1 MSKLVKTLTLTALP
15 AQGRPLAEPAMLQ
28 GEQKAEGPAAKAANS
43 SLTLAAGIACIV
55 LVAIDLRPGIVSVGP
70 LLGQIRNEF
79 GISNAQASL
88 LTAIPNIL
96 MGLLA
101 LPTPWLARRFGRDR
115 VILAALA
122 ILSIA
127 ILLRAFAQTTTQLL
141 VTTAGVGAGIAVA
154 GALIS
159 GFVKARFPR
168 HVSLLMGLYAMS
180 IGLGSTLAA
189 AATAPLSALGGGWRL
204 GTGIW
209 ALPGLTAIAA
219 WTVVSRSE
227 RTTDP
232 ASETAAARRHPAGS
246 VRAWLVASY
255 FAINNFLFFGFLS
268 WLAPI
273 YRELGA
279 TQAHAGLLLACF
291 TMAFMFSNP
300 LPALLS
306 KSEDRRWVVGLFAG
320 IALVG
325 FSATAVAPT
334 LMPLVTIPI
343 VACGIGASFSL
354 GMTLPLDN
362 ASSPEEANSWTSFV
376 LFIGYL
382 LGALGPLALGLLRD
396 RTGNFHAAL
405 WALVAAAALMVS
417 LAPFLWPT
425 HRGVREQRSAG
436 AGIGH
441 RPPNVGANP
450 A

>member
-1 MSKLVKTLTLTALP
+1 MSTSLSTALP
-15 AQGRPLAEPAMLQ
+15 TQGRPLAKPAMLQ
-28 GEQKAEGPAAKAANS
+28 GERKAEGPAAKANS
-43 SLTLAAGIACIV
+43 SLTLAAGIACVV

-115 VILAALA
+115 VILAALTT
-122 ILSIA
+122 LSIA
-127 ILLRAFAQTTTQLL
+127 TLLRAFVQTTTQLL

-204 GTGIW
+204 GTGVW
-209 ALPGLTAIAA
+209 ALPGLTAITA
-219 WTVVSRSE
+219 WTIVSRSE
-227 RTTDP
+227 RTEP
-232 ASETAAARRHPAGS
+232 ASVAETAEARRHPTGS
-246 VRAWLVASY
+246 VSAWLVASY
-255 FAINNFLFFGFLS
+255 FATNNFLFFGFLS

-279 TQAHAGLLLACF
+279 TVAHAGLLLACF

-306 KSEDRRWVVGLFAG
+306 KSEDRRWLVGLFAS
-320 IALVG
+320 IALAG
-325 FSATAVAPT
+325 LFATAVAPT

-382 LGALGPLALGLLRD
+382 LGALGPLTLGLLRD
-396 RTGNFHAAL
+396 RTGSFHAAL

-417 LAPFLWPT
+417 LAPLLSPM
-425 HRGVREQRSAG
+425 HRRVKAQRA
-436 AGIGH
+436 
-441 RPPNVGANP
+441 
-450 A
+450 

>member
-1 MSKLVKTLTLTALP
+1 MSTSLSTALP
-15 AQGRPLAEPAMLQ
+15 AHGKSLVEPAMSQ
-28 GEQKAEGPAAKAANS
+28 GRQRAEACAVEANS
-43 SLTLAAGIACIV
+43 SLSLAAGIACIV

-70 LLGQIRNEF
+70 LLGQIRSEF

-101 LPTPWLARRFGRDR
+101 LPAPWLARRFGRDR

-122 ILSIA
+122 VLSIA
-127 ILLRAFAQTTTQLL
+127 MLLRAFVQSTTQLL

-154 GALIS
+154 GTLIS

-189 AATAPLSALGGGWRL
+189 AATAPLATLSGGWRF
-204 GTGIW
+204 GTGVW

-219 WTVVSRSE
+219 WWVVSRSE
-227 RTTDP
+227 RTEP
-232 ASETAAARRHPAGS
+232 VLVSVAAAVRRHPLRSAS
-246 VRAWLVASY
+246 AWLAASY

-279 TQAHAGLLLACF
+279 TQAHAGLLLASF

-300 LPALLS
+300 LPALFS
-306 KSEDRRWVVGLFAG
+306 KSEDRRWLIGLFAG

-325 FSATAVAPT
+325 LFAAAAAPT

-382 LGALGPLALGLLRD
+382 LGALGPLTVGLLRD
-396 RTGNFHAAL
+396 RTGSFHAAR
-405 WALVAAAALMVS
+405 WALVVAAALMVS
-417 LAPFLWPT
+417 LAPFLSPT
-425 HRGVREQRSAG
+425 HRRARLRHPGG
-436 AGIGH
+436 AATGH
-441 RPPNVGANP
+441 HPRNVGADP

>member
-1 MSKLVKTLTLTALP
+1 MS
-15 AQGRPLAEPAMLQ
+15 Q
-28 GEQKAEGPAAKAANS
+28 GEQRAEVPAANANS
-43 SLTLAAGIACIV
+43 SLTLAAGVACIA
-55 LVAIDLRPGIVSVGP
+55 LVAVDLRPAIVSVGP
-70 LLGQIRNEF
+70 LLGQIRSDF

-101 LPTPWLARRFGRDR
+101 LPTPWLARKFGRDR
-115 VILAALA
+115 VIVAALTV
-122 ILSIA
+122 LSIA
-127 ILLRAFAQTTTQLL
+127 TLLRAFVQTTTQLL

-159 GFVKARFPR
+159 GFVKSRFPK

-189 AATAPLSALGGGWRL
+189 AATAPLAALGGGWRL
-204 GTGIW
+204 GTGVW

-219 WTVVSRSE
+219 WWIVSRSE
-227 RTTDP
+227 RTEP
-232 ASETAAARRHPAGS
+232 VPVSAAAGVRRHPLGS
-246 VRAWLVASY
+246 ASAWLVASY
-255 FAINNFLFFGFLS
+255 FATNNFLFFGFLS
-268 WLAPI
+268 WIAPI

-279 TQAHAGLLLACF
+279 TQAHAGLLLASF
-291 TMAFMFSNP
+291 TVAFMFSNP

-306 KSEDRRWVVGLFAG
+306 KSEDRRWLVAMFAS

-325 FSATAVAPT
+325 LFATAVAPT

-362 ASSPEEANSWTSFV
+362 ASSSEEANSWTSFV

-382 LGALGPLALGLLRD
+382 LGALGPLTLGLLRD
-396 RTGNFHAAL
+396 RTGSFHAGL

-417 LAPFLWPT
+417 LAPFLSPT
-425 HRGVREQRSAG
+425 HRRVKLQCAG
-436 AGIGH
+436 
-441 RPPNVGANP
+441 GAATSP
-450 A
+450 MRYAAT

>member
-1 MSKLVKTLTLTALP
+1 
-15 AQGRPLAEPAMLQ
+15 MLQ
-28 GEQKAEGPAAKAANS
+28 GERKAEAPAAKANS

-115 VILAALA
+115 VILAALTT
-122 ILSIA
+122 LSIA
-127 ILLRAFAQTTTQLL
+127 SLLRAFVQTTTQLL

-227 RTTDP
+227 RTAEP
-232 ASETAAARRHPAGS
+232 ASVSELAGARRHPASS
-246 VRAWLVASY
+246 VSAWLVASY
-255 FAINNFLFFGFLS
+255 FATNNFLFFGFLS
-268 WLAPI
+268 WIAPI

-279 TQAHAGLLLACF
+279 TAAHAGLLLACF

-306 KSEDRRWVVGLFAG
+306 KSEDRRWLVGLFASL
-320 IALVG
+320 ALVG
-325 FSATAVAPT
+325 LFATAVAPT
-334 LMPLVTIPI
+334 LMPLVMIPI

-376 LFIGYL
+376 LFVGYL
-382 LGALGPLALGLLRD
+382 LGALGPLTLGLLRD
-396 RTGNFHAAL
+396 RTGSFHAAL
-405 WALVAAAALMVS
+405 WTLVAAAALMVS
-417 LAPFLWPT
+417 LAPFLSPT
-425 HRGVREQRSAG
+425 HRRAKAQRAGG
-436 AGIGH
+436 AGTRH

>member
-1 MSKLVKTLTLTALP
+1 LV
-15 AQGRPLAEPAMLQ
+15 
-28 GEQKAEGPAAKAANS
+28 
-43 SLTLAAGIACIV
+43 AGIAGIV
-55 LVAIDLRPGIVSVGP
+55 LVAIALRPGIVSVGP
-70 LLGQIRNEF
+70 LLAQIRSDF

-88 LTAIPNIL
+88 LTSIPNLL

-115 VILAALA
+115 VILAALTV
-122 ILSIA
+122 LSIA
-127 ILLRAFAQTTTQLL
+127 TLLRTFVETTTQLL

-189 AATAPLSALGGGWRL
+189 AATAPLAALAGGWRL
-204 GTGIW
+204 GTGVW

-219 WTVVSRSE
+219 WMYVSRSE
-227 RTTDP
+227 RMAEP
-232 ASETAAARRHPAGS
+232 VLAAAAGTEARRHPASS
-246 VRAWLVASY
+246 VTAWLVASY

-268 WLAPI
+268 WIAPI

-279 TQAHAGLLLACF
+279 TQAHAGLLLASF

-306 KSEDRRWVVGLFAG
+306 KSDDRRWVVGLFAG

-325 FSATAVAPT
+325 LVATAVAPT
-334 LMPLVTIPI
+334 FMPLLTIPM

-362 ASSPEEANSWTSFV
+362 ASSPEDANSWTSFV
-376 LFIGYL
+376 LSIGYL
-382 LGALGPLALGLLRD
+382 LGALGPLTLGLLRD
-396 RTGNFHAAL
+396 RTESFHAAL
-405 WALVAAAALMVS
+405 WALVATAALMVS
-417 LAPFLWPT
+417 LAPFLSPA
-425 HRGVREQRSAG
+425 HRRARRA
-436 AGIGH
+436 
-441 RPPNVGANP
+441 
-450 A
+450 

>member
-1 MSKLVKTLTLTALP
+1 MSKLVKTLTLP
-15 AQGRPLAEPAMLQ
+15 PQGRPLAETAMLH
-28 GEQKAEGPAAKAANS
+28 GEQKAEGPATKANPTM
-43 SLTLAAGIACIV
+43 TLAAGIACIV

-70 LLGQIRNEF
+70 LLGQIRDEF

-122 ILSIA
+122 VLGIST
-127 ILLRAFAQTTTQLL
+127 LLRAFVQTTPQLL

-189 AATAPLSALGGGWRL
+189 AATASLSALGGGWRL
-204 GTGIW
+204 GTGVW

-227 RTTDP
+227 RTAEP
-232 ASETAAARRHPAGS
+232 AAAPETAGPRRHPAGS
-246 VRAWLVASY
+246 ASAWLVAAY
-255 FAINNFLFFGFLS
+255 FATNNFLFFGFLS
-268 WLAPI
+268 WIAPI

-279 TQAHAGLLLACF
+279 TPAHAGLLLACF

-306 KSEDRRWVVGLFAG
+306 KSEDRRWLIGLFAS
-320 IALVG
+320 IALAG
-325 FSATAVAPT
+325 LFATALAPT

-362 ASSPEEANSWTSFV
+362 ASNHEEANAWTSFV

-396 RTGNFHAAL
+396 RTGSFHAAL
-405 WALVAAAALMVS
+405 WALVATAALMVS
-417 LAPFLWPT
+417 LAPFLSPT
-425 HRGVREQRSAG
+425 RRRVGVLRIGEAG
-436 AGIGH
+436 TRRRTGT
-441 RPPNVGANP
+441 VGANP